1 MGINLKKL
9 YLFEFTPKEL
19 QYIKDALLTYRHN
32 VTVLKTTLWR
42 EDNAIEKLDGVID
55 ELQALYDKVA
65 MKPVKADNT
74 ESEERK

>member
-19 QYIKDALLTYRHN
+19 QYIKDALLTHRHN
-32 VTVLKTTLWR
+32 IIALQTTLR
-42 EDNAIEKLDGVID
+42 RNENAIEVLDGVID

-65 MKPVKADNT
+65 MKPVKADGT

>member
-19 QYIKDALLTYRHN
+19 QYIKDALLTHRRN
-32 VTVLKTTLWR
+32 IIALQTTLR
-42 EDNAIEKLDGVID
+42 GEDNAIEVLDGVID
-55 ELQALYDKVA
+55 ELQMLYDKVA
-65 MKPVKADNT
+65 MKPVKADGT